1 MIHNHENKD
10 LFFIENDFGTLN
22 HILPLIS
29 SPRMKLLKLTGFL
42 EKILQ
47 TENNAAI
54 AAYSTY
60 LINSYSK
67 IITAPNFISTPFI
80 FFDRIYNSINQL
92 SSSVDGEKTIERLQ
106 LILDQLQR
114 EKQKILLLIN
124 NRTIKQSISGR
135 QGSEGV
141 KIPLV
146 EKESLLKNIQP
157 QFGSLNKLNISL
169 VEDKGNDSKIEIK
182 FNNIISQINKMDVQK
197 CFAAGK
203 LIAEKLFA
211 AKVKN
216 NLLIN

>member
-92 SSSVDGEKTIERLQ
+92 SSSVNGEKTIERLQ

-114 EKQKILLLIN
+114 EKQKILVLIN
-124 NRTIKQSISGR
+124 NRTIKQSISGS
-135 QGSEGV
+135 QESEGV

-197 CFAAGK
+197 CC
-203 LIAEKLFA
+203 
-211 AKVKN
+211 
-216 NLLIN
+216 